1 VVAVGDFEGHEAD
14 VVHLL
19 QSHFGAR
26 ADNVHAAALGLHF
39 QQGEAAGGAYETK
52 TDDDHENNSAMTPA
66 SNIARGTA
74 STPKGA
80 PPPVAFQ
87 MPGTSSPLSLSCR
100 PLPPEPQRKVEDA
113 LNRKATGLVVK
124 DSEATYSQA
133 IVAFT
138 RPWPGPCALKLTTS
152 SSEIQD
158 SQSHSGSSSS
168 SSSSSPNA
176 APNTVA
182 RSRAALL
189 ASITLACL
197 NNRLRKL
204 ALDEAPPF
212 TTASLEDS
220 GPLVATPLSLLEETT
235 QKKAAANPTTSS
247 GGSEG
252 GNGGTQTSDQQ
263 EMRAADEAED
273 DLAVLR
279 RGARVVALSV
289 SAPEGNLRSGLAA
302 AWAEVRRAQAYGFGA
317 KEFARVRAS
326 LLADLQSSWSERNQE
341 ESNSLAEA
349 LQQHFLQGEQLLVS
363 LRFHCE
369 SIFFRR
375 FSLQCLP
382 LQKYPRLFF
391 CSFFSHCNSRFTL
404 SYCLVLSSLST
415 LFTVNNRPPN

>member
-1 VVAVGDFEGHEAD
+1 MLPKNEMLNQVVAVGDFEGHEAD

-26 ADNVHAAALGLHF
+26 ADNVHTAALGLHS
-39 QQGEAAGGAYETK
+39 QQKGDSAGSAYETK
-52 TDDDHENNSAMTPA
+52 ADDDHENNSAKAPA
-66 SNIARGTA
+66 SNIARRTA

-87 MPGTSSPLSLSCR
+87 MPVTSSSELGQEQGASSSNSLPPPPPLPLSCR
-100 PLPPEPQRKVEDA
+100 PLPPEPRRKVEDA

-138 RPWPGPCALKLTTS
+138 HPWPGPCALKLTTS
-152 SSEIQD
+152 SSEEQD
-158 SQSHSGSSSS
+158 SQSHSGSSSSS

-212 TTASLEDS
+212 TSASLEDS

-263 EMRAADEAED
+263 EMPAADEAED

-382 LQKYPRLFF
+382 L
-391 CSFFSHCNSRFTL
+391 
-404 SYCLVLSSLST
+404 
-415 LFTVNNRPPN
+415 